1 MGRPV
6 TSTEIETMIKNLPQ
20 NKSPVPDSFTGK
32 YYQTFT
38 EELTPVLLKQFQ
50 NVAEENLLIS
60 FYEATVPLK
69 PKLDKDITKKK
80 KNYRPISLMNIDAK
94 ILSKIPAFHIQQY
107 IKRSYTIINNQ
118 SSGDT
123 RISF

>member
-1 MGRPV
+1 
-6 TSTEIETMIKNLPQ
+6 MIKNLPQ

-80 KNYRPISLMNIDAK
+80 KITDLY
-94 ILSKIPAFHIQQY
+94 H
-107 IKRSYTIINNQ
+107 
-118 SSGDT
+118 
-123 RISF
+123 

>member
-1 MGRPV
+1 MDNLEEMDKFLERYSLPRLNQKKYSLGRPV

-50 NVAEENLLIS
+50 NVAEE
-60 FYEATVPLK
+60 E
-69 PKLDKDITKKK
+69 KL
-80 KNYRPISLMNIDAK
+80 PI
-94 ILSKIPAFHIQQY
+94 
-107 IKRSYTIINNQ
+107 
-118 SSGDT
+118 
-123 RISF
+123 